1 MFPHN
6 TALGVSSAIN
16 LSHDERYLIYNKVN
30 YAGVEAALQ
39 RNAWYP
45 LPSEMGLANDS
56 LQSIRKEWTKQK
68 ASLQYFALDLNFIFF
83 LIPG

>member
-1 MFPHN
+1 MFPHD
-6 TALGVSSAIN
+6 TASGVSSAIN

-30 YAGVEAALQ
+30 YAGVEATLQ

-56 LQSIRKEWTKQK
+56 LQSIRKE
-68 ASLQYFALDLNFIFF
+68 
-83 LIPG
+83 